1 MKLKY
6 HVYSYLTIV
15 DSKYTKEVVALFLFW
30 GVIIKQLY
38 ILFGF
43 MESVGSSIKV
53 KRTMFVVT
61 LS

>member
-6 HVYSYLTIV
+6 HVYSNLTIV
-15 DSKYTKEVVALFLFW
+15 DSKYTKKVVALFLFW